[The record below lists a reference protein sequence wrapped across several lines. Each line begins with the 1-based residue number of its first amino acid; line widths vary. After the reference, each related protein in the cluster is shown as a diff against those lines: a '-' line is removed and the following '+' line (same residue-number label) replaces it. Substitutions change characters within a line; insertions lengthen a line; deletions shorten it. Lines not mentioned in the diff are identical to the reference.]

1 MMILNS
7 TKYCACGVGAAIS
20 AFGKR
25 KVDNNEVIIFK
36 NAIELERFVDVDI
49 NLVKSLRKE
58 LGIDSNKKMVH
69 HHFLW

>member
-1 MMILNS
+1 ML
-7 TKYCACGVGAAIS
+7 VVLVQRLVHLE
-20 AFGKR
+20 KR

>member
-1 MMILNS
+1 MMIVNS

-49 NLVKSLRKE
+49 NKE
-58 LGIDSNKKMVH
+58 FDSEYIEKIESDATVRFEK
-69 HHFLW
+69 